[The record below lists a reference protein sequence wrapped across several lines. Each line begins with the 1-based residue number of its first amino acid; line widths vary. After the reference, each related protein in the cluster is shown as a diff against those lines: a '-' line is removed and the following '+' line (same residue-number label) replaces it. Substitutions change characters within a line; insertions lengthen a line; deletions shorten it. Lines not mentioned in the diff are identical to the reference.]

1 MGFSNFCHW
10 CKALSLHWTAPTQVT
25 LDITGAG
32 YEYDFTRLH
41 SLDTGYSILVQWKDT
56 TQRMSSP

>member
-41 SLDTGYSILVQWKDT
+41 SLDTGYSILVQ
-56 TQRMSSP
+56 